1 MKFFL
6 HISQDEQKKRFLA
19 RLEDPAKRWK
29 FSPGDLE
36 GREHWAAYM
45 DAYEAAIT
53 ATATHDAPWFVI
65 PADDKPIARLLVVEA
80 INEALEAL
88 DLHRPKPTQ
97 EQDAAVAEAWRRL
110 TAE

>member
-1 MKFFL
+1 
-6 HISQDEQKKRFLA
+6 
-19 RLEDPAKRWK
+19 
-29 FSPGDLE
+29 
-36 GREHWAAYM
+36 M

-53 ATATHDAPWFVI
+53 ATATHEAPWFVI

-88 DLHRPKPTQ
+88 DLHWPKPTQ